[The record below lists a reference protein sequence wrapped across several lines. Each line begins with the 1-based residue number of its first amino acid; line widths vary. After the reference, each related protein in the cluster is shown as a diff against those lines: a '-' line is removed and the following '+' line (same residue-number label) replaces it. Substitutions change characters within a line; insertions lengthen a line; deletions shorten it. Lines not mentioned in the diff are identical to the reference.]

1 MPKLRA
7 IRYGQTVPNF
17 RKASVLKMYVNLF
30 DGMCVYTHY
39 D

>member
-30 DGMCVYTHY
+30 DGMCIHPL
-39 D
+39 